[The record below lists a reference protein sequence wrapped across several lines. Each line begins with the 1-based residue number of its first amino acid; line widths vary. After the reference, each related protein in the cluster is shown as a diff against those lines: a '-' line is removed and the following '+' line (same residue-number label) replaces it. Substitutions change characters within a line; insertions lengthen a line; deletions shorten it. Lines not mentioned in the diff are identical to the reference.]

1 MPDAKRARDEG
12 VDDSLSPTPSELAQ
26 MAPRA
31 RRAKSMDW
39 AAGRPVEEEPM
50 LSETSELSETSDGC
64 GRSVIKAHPRQA
76 WRQGE
81 LEYLGTIPLSHRVT
95 HHPSDTGAGATVRVT
110 LALGKIPP
118 FEG

>member
-1 MPDAKRARDEG
+1 
-12 VDDSLSPTPSELAQ
+12 
-26 MAPRA
+26 MAPRERT

-95 HHPSDTGAGATVRVT
+95 HHPCDTGAGATVRVT
-110 LALGKIPP
+110 LALGKLPP

>member
-1 MPDAKRARDEG
+1 
-12 VDDSLSPTPSELAQ
+12 
-26 MAPRA
+26 MAPGART

-39 AAGRPVEEEPM
+39 SAGRPVEEEPM
-50 LSETSELSETSDGC
+50 LSETSDGC
-64 GRSVIKAHPRQA
+64 GRSVIKAHPRKA

-110 LALGKIPP
+110 LALCTIPP

>member
-1 MPDAKRARDEG
+1 
-12 VDDSLSPTPSELAQ
+12 
-26 MAPRA
+26 MAPRGT
-31 RRAKSMDW
+31 RAKSMDW
-39 AAGRPVEEEPM
+39 AAGRPGEELPM

-64 GRSVIKAHPRQA
+64 GRSVIKAHPRQV

-81 LEYLGTIPLSHRVT
+81 MEYLGTIPLSHRVT

-110 LALGKIPP
+110 LALGRIPP